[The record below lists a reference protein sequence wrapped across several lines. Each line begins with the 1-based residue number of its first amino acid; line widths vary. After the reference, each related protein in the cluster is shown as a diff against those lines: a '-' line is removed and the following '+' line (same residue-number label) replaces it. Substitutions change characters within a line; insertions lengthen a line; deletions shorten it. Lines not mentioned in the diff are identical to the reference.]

1 MPRASPV
8 GWFWPA
14 FVMLM
19 SGCATD
25 SQFVSSYSLDS
36 PSPSVELDETPFFPQ
51 SDDQCGPA
59 ALATILNQSGVDVG
73 LEEARSAVFIPER
86 QGSLQV
92 ELVAAI
98 RGYGRVP
105 YQIEPRLSS
114 LIAELQAGR
123 PVLILQNLGIKIAP
137 LWHYAV
143 VVGYSPEDRQ
153 IVLRSGSIKRHVL
166 SEAKF
171 LRSWRRG
178 DYWGVVALRP
188 NELPAVSDEES
199 YLKAVAGMESI
210 GQHEAALE
218 AYRAALTR
226 WPGSTLALLGLG
238 NAHYAQGD
246 LINAERTYRSLL
258 AVHPEHVIA
267 LNNLAQTLTE
277 RGCTREAMTMIEA
290 AFEVPDTPEW
300 LFASVNATSQ
310 AISESA
316 QGSCRNKDSA
326 IQAASEFSP
335 CSC

>member
-8 GWFWPA
+8 GWFSPA

-25 SQFVSSYSLDS
+25 SQFVRSHSLDS
-36 PSPSVELDETPFFPQ
+36 SPPGVELEETPFFPQ

-59 ALATILNQSGVDVG
+59 ALATILNQSGVEVG
-73 LEEARSAVFIPER
+73 LEEARSAVYIPER
-86 QGSLQV
+86 QGSLQL

-98 RGYGRVP
+98 RSYGRVP
-105 YQIEPRLSS
+105 YQIEPRLPS

-123 PVLILQNLGIKIAP
+123 PVLILQNLGVRIAP

-143 VVGYSPEDRQ
+143 VVGYSPSEEQ

-166 SEAKF
+166 SEARF

-188 NELPAVSDEES
+188 DELPAAADEES
-199 YLKAVAGMESI
+199 YLKAVAGMESV
-210 GQHEAALE
+210 GQHDAALR
-218 AYRAALTR
+218 AYRAALAR
-226 WPGSTLALLGLG
+226 WPDSTLALLGLG
-238 NAHYAQGD
+238 NAHYALGD
-246 LINAERTYRSLL
+246 LTNAERAYRNLL
-258 AVHPEHVIA
+258 TADPEHVIA

-277 RGCTREAMTMIEA
+277 LGCPREAMTMIEA

-300 LFASVNATSQ
+300 LFASVTETSQ

-316 QGSCRNKDSA
+316 EGSCRN
-326 IQAASEFSP
+326 
-335 CSC
+335 

>member
-25 SQFVSSYSLDS
+25 SRFVRSHSLDFS
-36 PSPSVELDETPFFPQ
+36 PPGVELEETPFFPQ

-59 ALATILNQSGVDVG
+59 ALATILNQSGVEVR
-73 LEEARSAVFIPER
+73 LEEARSAVYIPER

-98 RGYGRVP
+98 RSFGRVP
-105 YQIEPRLSS
+105 YQIEPHLSS
-114 LIAELQAGR
+114 VIAELQAGR
-123 PVLILQNLGIKIAP
+123 PVLILQNLGIQIAP

-143 VVGYSPEDRQ
+143 VVGHSPEERQ

-188 NELPAVSDEES
+188 NELPVVADEGS
-199 YLKAVAGMESI
+199 YLTAVAGMESV
-210 GQHEAALE
+210 GQYDAALQ
-218 AYRAALTR
+218 AYDAALTR
-226 WPGSTLALLGLG
+226 WPASTLALLGLG
-238 NAHYAQGD
+238 NAHYALGD
-246 LINAERTYRSLL
+246 LINAERTYRNVL
-258 AVHPEHVIA
+258 ATHPEHVIA
-267 LNNLAQTLTE
+267 LNNLAQTMTE
-277 RGCTREAMTMIEA
+277 RGCTREAMTLIEA
-290 AFEVPDTPEW
+290 AFDVPDTPEW
-300 LFASVNATSQ
+300 LLASLTATNR
-310 AISESA
+310 AISEIA
-316 QGSCRNKDSA
+316 EGSCRN
-326 IQAASEFSP
+326 
-335 CSC
+335 

>member
-36 PSPSVELDETPFFPQ
+36 PSPSVELTETPFFPQ

-59 ALATILNQSGVDVG
+59 ALATILNQSGIDVG
-73 LEEARSAVFIPER
+73 LEEARSAVYIPER

-143 VVGYSPEDRQ
+143 VVGHSPEERQ

-188 NELPAVSDEES
+188 SELPAVADEGS
-199 YLKAVAGMESI
+199 YLTAVVAMESV
-210 GQHEAALE
+210 GQYDAALQ
-218 AYRAALTR
+218 AYYAALTR

-238 NAHYAQGD
+238 NAQYALDD
-246 LINAERTYRSLL
+246 LINAEQTYRSLL
-258 AVHPEHVIA
+258 ATHPEHVIA

-277 RGCTREAMTMIEA
+277 RGCTGEATTLIEA
-290 AFEVPDTPEW
+290 AFDVPDTPEW
-300 LFASVNATSQ
+300 LLASLTATNR
-310 AISESA
+310 AIIEDRRG
-316 QGSCRNKDSA
+316 QLPELGL
-326 IQAASEFSP
+326 
-335 CSC
+335 CSL

>member
-1 MPRASPV
+1 MPRALPV

-25 SQFVSSYSLDS
+25 SQFVQSQSIDPSL
-36 PSPSVELDETPFFPQ
+36 PTSVELDETPFFPQ
-51 SDDQCGPA
+51 AEDQCGPA
-59 ALATILNQSGVDVG
+59 ALATILNHAGVA
-73 LEEARSAVFIPER
+73 LRLAEARSAVYIPER

-98 RGYGRVP
+98 RSYGRVP

-114 LIAELQAGR
+114 LIAELRAGR

-143 VVGYSPEDRQ
+143 VVGHSPEERQ
-153 IVLRSGSIKRHVL
+153 VVLRSGSIKRHVL

-188 NELPAVSDEES
+188 SELPAIVDERS
-199 YLKAVAGMESI
+199 YLTAVAGMESV
-210 GQHEAALE
+210 GRHDTALQ
-218 AYRAALTR
+218 AYHAALTR
-226 WPGSTLALLGLG
+226 WPESALALLGLG
-238 NAHYAQGD
+238 NSHYALDD
-246 LINAERTYRSLL
+246 LLNAERTYRNLL
-258 AVHPEHVIA
+258 AIHPEHVIA

-277 RGCTREAMTMIEA
+277 RGCTTEATTMIEA
-290 AFEVPDTPEW
+290 AFAVPDTPEW
-300 LFASVNATSQ
+300 LLASLAATDR
-310 AISESA
+310 AISEIA
-316 QGSCRNKDSA
+316 GGACPN
-326 IQAASEFSP
+326 
-335 CSC
+335 